1 MDCIEH
7 FKGMQDCFRQH
18 PEIYGGELEDD
29 EVEQEVREQESQKE
43 GIEMP
48 VHQSQAI
55 VSPSGSATTAITAA
69 PKSLSADGGPS
80 RSGEH
85 EDQSQEAKTER
96 AKEAKAQVQKEH
108 PPLDESDALVPKAS
122 HDATVANDG
131 K

>member
-7 FKGMQDCFRQH
+7 FKGMQDCFRQY

-29 EVEQEVREQESQKE
+29 EVEKEIQEQEGEKQ
-43 GIEMP
+43 GLEMP
-48 VHQSQAI
+48 IHQSQASA
-55 VSPSGSATTAITAA
+55 SPGGS
-69 PKSLSADGGPS
+69 SADAVTAQPNNLPVDEGHS
-80 RSGEH
+80 RIREQ
-85 EDQSQEAKTER
+85 EDQSQEAKTKR
-96 AKEAKAQVQKEH
+96 TKEAKAQVQKEH